1 MAASAWLKKSI
12 LSRCVYKCALRFY
25 KCTVWT
31 CQSARSIGSYSRP
44 ETIC

>member
-1 MAASAWLKKSI
+1 MAASAWLKKVFS
-12 LSRCVYKCALRFY
+12 LDVFTNAHCGFY

-44 ETIC
+44 DTIC